1 MKKLRGGKTKIILR
15 LENSENI
22 VKIVSK
28 NTITAKDGEK
38 KDIMP
43 GKARLANN
51 TTSNVFEL
59 LTRHGIDTHF
69 IRRAGQTSFF
79 ACECDMIPVEVV
91 ARRIAKGSYLKR
103 NPKVADGT
111 IFDELVMEFF
121 YKDDE
126 LHDPMICISE
136 IAPEEW
142 QLHRA
147 DRPIDFSVYVPYR
160 SLSYIK
166 TIGSHFTWKEADYI
180 EEQAKQI
187 FLILEKAWKALGIT
201 LLDFKI
207 EFGRRKDNGKIIIA
221 DVIDNDSWRVRTKD
235 GKQLDKQV
243 YREGGEL
250 KEVSNLYEIVSN
262 LTNRFP
268 TLNLQ

>member
-103 NPKVADGT
+103 NPKVVDGT
-111 IFDELVMEFF
+111 VFDELKVEFF
-121 YKDDE
+121 LKDD
-126 LHDPMICISE
+126 
-136 IAPEEW
+136 
-142 QLHRA
+142 
-147 DRPIDFSVYVPYR
+147 
-160 SLSYIK
+160 K
-166 TIGSHFTWKEADYI
+166 
-180 EEQAKQI
+180 
-187 FLILEKAWKALGIT
+187 
-201 LLDFKI
+201 
-207 EFGRRKDNGKIIIA
+207 
-221 DVIDNDSWRVRTKD
+221 
-235 GKQLDKQV
+235 
-243 YREGGEL
+243 
-250 KEVSNLYEIVSN
+250 
-262 LTNRFP
+262 
-268 TLNLQ
+268 